1 MLLSE
6 NKYDDD
12 DEETFRSLDVISLFG
27 ICCGISSLQ
36 RVAL

>member
-12 DEETFRSLDVISLFG
+12 DDIRATH
-27 ICCGISSLQ
+27 
-36 RVAL
+36 VA

>member
-12 DEETFRSLDVISLFG
+12 DLELLPFTHSIS
-27 ICCGISSLQ
+27 
-36 RVAL
+36 